1 MASKRAKRTWLIVG
15 ILVVVA
21 GLWITALTISSFSRG
36 FAGGYARGAE
46 VEELIVEEGDSPGK
60 VVIINVIGEIY
71 SDPDGTARGATDT
84 NIIAQLEK
92 AEDDPNVEA
101 IILNVDSPG
110 GGVLASDAIYNKVR
124 EVNQDIPVVA
134 LMGDT
139 AASGGYYISAGA
151 SEIVAHRFTWT
162 GSIGVIA
169 MIPNFTDAADKLGIT
184 ITTVKS
190 GALKDIGSPFREITE
205 EERALFQELID
216 EAYSGF
222 VEVVAEGRELPDA
235 RVRELA
241 DGRIY
246 SGNQARELG
255 LVDHLGD
262 RDTAFER
269 AKDLAG
275 NEDAT
280 LVIYQQVTGLFDS
293 LRLFGA
299 RNPAA
304 ELKSELGIQR
314 KPGAAYL
321 WVP

>member
-1 MASKRAKRTWLIVG
+1 
-15 ILVVVA
+15 
-21 GLWITALTISSFSRG
+21 
-36 FAGGYARGAE
+36 
-46 VEELIVEEGDSPGK
+46 
-60 VVIINVIGEIY
+60 
-71 SDPDGTARGATDT
+71 
-84 NIIAQLEK
+84 
-92 AEDDPNVEA
+92 
-101 IILNVDSPG
+101 
-110 GGVLASDAIYNKVR
+110 
-124 EVNQDIPVVA
+124 
-134 LMGDT
+134 
-139 AASGGYYISAGA
+139 
-151 SEIVAHRFTWT
+151 
-162 GSIGVIA
+162 

-216 EAYSGF
+216 EAYNGF